1 MLKEVTVF
9 QTADGKLFGGKE
21 EALIHQSKLE
31 FEAEVD
37 AFMDSDAN
45 KYKSGVPRQ
54 FARAGILAWEAYKTR
69 KDITV

>member
-1 MLKEVTVF
+1 MLTKVAVF
-9 QTADGKLFGGKE
+9 KTDDGKLFADE
-21 EALIHQSKLE
+21 TEAVLHQSKLE

-54 FARAGILAWEAYKTR
+54 FARAGILAWEAYKAR
-69 KDITV
+69 KDTTV